1 MKKIARTALAVF
13 VAAAAVPSTAF
24 AQDDAASDDS
34 DGITISGSATVVSDY
49 RFRGFSQSNEKAAI
63 QGGITVSHDS
73 GLYVGTWGSSIGFA
87 NGTEIDLFAGYA
99 RELGSGIKADVGVTS
114 YFYPGGG
121 SGTNIWEPYFS
132 LSGDVGPASVKAGVA
147 WAPGGQTALGD
158 NSAVYVYSDVG
169 VGIANT
175 PLTLKGHIGYS
186 KSDSALGGL
195 DGDVLDYSVGV
206 DFSYKMLTLGVSY
219 VNTDAPRALG
229 FKESVGADG
238 AVLFSLGASF

>member
-1 MKKIARTALAVF
+1 MKKIAHAALAVF
-13 VAAAAVPSTAF
+13 AAVAAFPVAAL
-24 AQDDAASDDS
+24 AQNGAGADDS

-63 QGGITVSHDS
+63 QGGLTVSHDS

-87 NGTEIDLFAGYA
+87 NGTEIDVFAGYA
-99 RELGSGIKADVGVTS
+99 REVTSGLTADIGLTS

-121 SGTNIWEPYFS
+121 SGTNILEPYFS

-147 WAPGGQTALGD
+147 WAPSGQTGLGD
-158 NSAVYVYSDVG
+158 YSAVYVYSDVG
-169 VGIANT
+169 VGITNT
-175 PLTLKGHIGYS
+175 PLTLKGHVGYS

-219 VNTDAPRALG
+219 VNTDAPRAFG
-229 FKESVGADG
+229 FKEGVGADG